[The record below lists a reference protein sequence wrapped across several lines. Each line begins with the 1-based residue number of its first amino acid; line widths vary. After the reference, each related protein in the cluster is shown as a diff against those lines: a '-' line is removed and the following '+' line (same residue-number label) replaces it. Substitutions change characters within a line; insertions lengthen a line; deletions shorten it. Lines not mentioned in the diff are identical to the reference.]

1 MEKKKKWTASEM
13 GKKGAKS
20 RKKNMTYQ
28 ERSQIAKKA
37 AAVRWGKKKKG
48 NKDENKEDD

>member
-20 RKKNMTYQ
+20 RKKNLTYQ
-28 ERSQIAKKA
+28 ERSAIAKKA
-37 AAVRWGKKKKG
+37 AAVRWGKKK
-48 NKDENKEDD
+48 NEDKTND